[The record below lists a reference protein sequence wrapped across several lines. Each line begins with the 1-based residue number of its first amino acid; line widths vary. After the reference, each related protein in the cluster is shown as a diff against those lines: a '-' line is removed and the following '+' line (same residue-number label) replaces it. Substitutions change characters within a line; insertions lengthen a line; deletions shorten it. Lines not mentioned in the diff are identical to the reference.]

1 MKERGIV
8 YLVGAG
14 PGDPGL
20 ITEKGMLRLKSC
32 DAVVYDSLASDLLL
46 KAVPDHCEKIY
57 VGKRAGAH
65 SMKQEEIN
73 QLLVELAEKGRKV
86 VRLKGGDPFVF
97 GRGGEEILAL
107 KKADIPY
114 EVVSGVTSAVA
125 ALASAGIPVTHRAI
139 SRSFHVMTGH
149 TLSEEGTLPP
159 DFNAFASLSGTL
171 IFLMGLGNLPLIVS
185 GLMDQGKPGTTPAAV
200 IENGTLPGQKVVR
213 GNLLDIQQKVEAF
226 GVKSPAIIVVGE
238 TAALDFSST
247 GKQPLEGCRIGITG
261 TPSFTGKLHKELSS
275 LGGTVEYLLS
285 LSLQSYR
292 SDERMQ
298 AAYEDL
304 KSYTWIVFTSA
315 NAVREFFLGL
325 MEQGEDHRA
334 LGHIKFATVGKG
346 TADEL
351 LKYGFRSDYTPKHYQ
366 VIDLAEGLRER
377 ITKHDRLLI
386 PRSSRGSRELN
397 QILNETEADYDD
409 VVLYDVRKEG
419 REEEQAKGKRADI
432 TKEFDYITF
441 ASASGADAFFEED
454 SLAALKSLEGLMV
467 VCIGD
472 ITAQALEANGRK
484 ADLIAKEYSIQG
496 VAKAICQHWSE
507 KTNGRKG
514 V

>member
-20 ITEKGMLRLKSC
+20 ITEKGMLRLESC

-46 KAVPDHCEKIY
+46 KAVPGHCQKIY

-73 QLLVELAEKGRKV
+73 QLLVELAGKGLKV

-114 EVVSGVTSAVA
+114 EVISGVTSAVA

-149 TLSEEGTLPP
+149 TLSEEGALPP
-159 DFNAFASLSGTL
+159 DFDAFAKLSGTL
-171 IFLMGLGNLPLIVS
+171 IFLMGLGNLPLIVK
-185 GLMDQGKPGTTPAAV
+185 GLLAQGKPGSTPAAV

-213 GNLLDIQQKVEAF
+213 GNLLDIQQKVIEF
-226 GVKSPAIIVVGE
+226 EIKSPAIIVVGE
-238 TAALDFSST
+238 TAALDFAST
-247 GKQPLEGCRIGITG
+247 VRLPLEGCRIGITG
-261 TPSFTGKLHKELSS
+261 TPSFTGRLHKELSN
-275 LGGTVEYLLS
+275 LGGTVEYLLR
-285 LSLQSYR
+285 LSLKSYR
-292 SDERMQ
+292 SDDRMQ
-298 AAYEDL
+298 KAYEAL
-304 KSYTWIVFTSA
+304 PHYTWIVFTSA

-325 MEQGEDHRA
+325 MERGGDSRA
-334 LGHIKFATVGKG
+334 LGHVKLATVGKG

-351 LKYGFRSDYTPKHYQ
+351 LKYGFRSDYTPGHYQ
-366 VIDLAEGLRER
+366 VINLAEGLKEC
-377 ITKHDRLLI
+377 ITKNDRLLI

-397 QILNETEADYDD
+397 QILNDIKADYDD
-409 VVLYDVRKEG
+409 IVLYDVSSKEQKPD
-419 REEEQAKGKRADI
+419 EKAI
-432 TKEFDYITF
+432 INKELDYVVF
-441 ASASGADAFFEED
+441 ASASGVEAFFKEA
-454 SLAALKSLEGLMV
+454 SLNARKSLEGILV

-472 ITAQALEANGRK
+472 ITAQALEASGRK
-484 ADLIAKEYSIQG
+484 ADIIAKEYSIQG
-496 VAKAICQHWSE
+496 VAQAISQDWSE